1 MNDSLTGVK
10 TQRRSNSGI
19 ISRLDNVESKRA
31 LQVCDVWLNVFA
43 VVMVKVSVTFVYE
56 GPEKNRRT
64 NVCAEVSPGLC

>member
-19 ISRLDNVESKRA
+19 ISRLDNAESKRA

-43 VVMVKVSVTFVYE
+43 VVMVKVSVTFV
-56 GPEKNRRT
+56 
-64 NVCAEVSPGLC
+64 